1 MSVARPTPMR
11 RVGAAEQRARTSA
24 RALALAL
31 LLLAC
36 GSAEP
41 ALPNL
46 VLVIGDDHGY
56 PDFGFMGSPVVQTP
70 RLDRLAAEGVVFP
83 VGYSTASLC
92 RPSLRTLLTGLEP
105 TQYARMEYAVHKGGD
120 TASRSLISEI
130 ETLPRLLA
138 ERGYQSFQA
147 GKYPGS
153 HYRNA
158 GFSEGMVEQPGNRG
172 LRSASRLVRE
182 SLDPVTEFVSE
193 NAERPFFLWFAP
205 KLPHIPHD
213 PPARHL
219 ALYEDTAVGTRAR
232 DYYAMISW
240 FDEAVGQLVDHIDGL
255 ALGRRTLIVY
265 LADNGWD
272 ARPSADEEHS
282 LLGGPQGKKTL
293 YELGFRTPIVL
304 RWLGELPGGVVRDE
318 LVSAVDLFP
327 TLLDYAGVATP
338 PDRPGHSLRPLL
350 EGRGPWPRVELIG
363 SSHVVRTD
371 EPRMAMGGFFW
382 RDARWHYLEPAQR
395 SVELYDL
402 DVDPGESRN
411 VAKLHPEVVARA
423 RAAIREW
430 SASLPKVG
438 QDKESGQ
445 DKEVEREDEP

>member
-1 MSVARPTPMR
+1 MR
-11 RVGAAEQRARTSA
+11 VQAAVVV
-24 RALALAL
+24 AL
-31 LLLAC
+31 LLFAC
-36 GSAEP
+36 AGGEP
-41 ALPNL
+41 APPNL

-92 RPSLRTLLTGLEP
+92 RPALRTLLTGLEP
-105 TQYARMEYAVHKGGD
+105 SQYARMEYAARRSPD
-120 TASRSLISEI
+120 ADAASTPLIREI
-130 ETLPRLLA
+130 QTLPRLLA
-138 ERGYQSFQA
+138 ERGYKSFQA
-147 GKYPGS
+147 GKYSEG
-153 HYRNA
+153 HYRSA
-158 GFSEGMVEQPGNRG
+158 GFSEGMVEHPGNRG
-172 LRSASRLVRE
+172 LRSSSRLVRE
-182 SLDPVTEFVSE
+182 SLDPVLEFVSE

-205 KLPHIPHD
+205 KLPHLPHD
-213 PPARHL
+213 PPARHV
-219 ALYEDTAVGTRAR
+219 ALYAEADVWSGAR

-350 EGRGPWPRVELIG
+350 EGRGPWPRAELIG

-371 EPRMAMGGFFW
+371 EPRLAMGGFFW

-438 QDKESGQ
+438 QDKEFGQ
-445 DKEVEREDEP
+445 GKEVGREDER